1 MKVYKFGGASVK
13 TPKALVNVFNIVQN
27 QSDLII
33 VVSAIDKTTNHLER
47 LVDNYFRGDAQKYE
61 EFEKIRK
68 FHFDYVDEL
77 FEGVEAENQIL
88 VGIKGKMQ
96 KLFAKI
102 SEHLEEM
109 PSDDYDFVYDSIVSY
124 GELLSTSIFSAYL
137 QFRGLENK
145 WVDIRS
151 YMITDSNFRDAKINW
166 ELSEKKVRR
175 VFASGKDNVFV
186 TQGFIGSDI
195 SHHVTTLGR
204 EGSDYSASAIAHII
218 EAESVTIWK
227 DVPGIMNADPAW
239 CDFAEKLD
247 EISFHEAI
255 ELAFYGAKVIHPK
268 TIKPIENKN
277 IPLYVKS
284 FKEPSAEGTVIR
296 KLDYALNL
304 VPVYILKQSQTL
316 ISIFPKDFSFI
327 VEENMSNIFG
337 LFAKY
342 KVKVNV
348 MQNSAISFSASI
360 DSNNRNFDALVSDL
374 QKEYVVKYNDN
385 LQLVTIRYYND
396 EAIARMIDGH
406 TVYMTQK
413 SRKTAR
419 FVIA

>member
-13 TPKALVNVFNIVQN
+13 TPNALENVYNIVKDEKN
-27 QSDLII
+27 LVI

-47 LVDNYFRGDAQKYE
+47 LVDYYFKGDNQKFV
-61 EFEKIRK
+61 EFDNIKK
-68 FHFDYVDEL
+68 FHFDYAREAFGGSTELINKTLERLFDE
-77 FEGVEAENQIL
+77 IYIRID
-88 VGIKGKMQ
+88 GI
-96 KLFAKI
+96 
-102 SEHLEEM
+102 
-109 PSDDYDFVYDSIVSY
+109 PTDDYDFEYDSIVSY
-124 GELLSTSIFSAYL
+124 GELLSTSIFSEYL
-137 QFRGLENK
+137 RHKGKQNR
-145 WVDIRS
+145 WIDIRR
-151 YMITDSNFRDAKINW
+151 YLVTDSNFRDAKIDW
-166 ELSEKKVRR
+166 ELSEKRVRQ
-175 VFASGKDNVFV
+175 VFGDTNFDVYV
-186 TQGFIGSDI
+186 TQGFIGNDI
-195 SHHVTTLGR
+195 SHHTTTLGR
-204 EGSDYSASAIAHII
+204 EGSDYSASSIAHII
-218 EAESVTIWK
+218 DAESVTIWK

-284 FKEPSAEGTVIR
+284 FKDPSAEGTVIK

-304 VPVYILKQSQTL
+304 VPVYILKQNQIL
-316 ISIFPKDFSFI
+316 ISISPKDFSFI

-348 MQNSAISFSASI
+348 MQNSAIDFSASI
-360 DSNNRNFDALVSDL
+360 DANNRNFDALIADL
-374 QKEYVVKYNDN
+374 QKEYFVKYNDN
-385 LQLVTIRYYND
+385 LQLITIRYYND
-396 EAIARMIDGH
+396 EAISRMISGH
-406 TVYMTQK
+406 NVYMTQK

-419 FVIA
+419 FVIG